1 MAVRTEKAIRRRK
14 RRPYMGDTFRQIGA
28 AKVAEIKVKG
38 SRFIA
43 EALPAT
49 SEAEAQDLLQAIR
62 KREYNATHHCW
73 AYRIGQDGALF
84 RYSDD
89 GEPSGTAGQPIL
101 RHIDGREVT
110 NLIVVVTRYYGGT
123 KLGTGG
129 LIRAYGDAASAVL
142 ERCKVETHI
151 IRTHLRVIFDY
162 ADTSP
167 AMHTIDNF
175 DVVIEDSIYGDDTTL
190 IVAVRQSEVEAFTA
204 QFTENLAGRGRV
216 ASAG

>member
-1 MAVRTEKAIRRRK
+1 MAISPLK
-14 RRPYMGDTFRQIGA
+14 RRPYMADTFRQIAA

-49 SEAEAQDLLQAIR
+49 SEAEAMELLQAVR

-73 AYRIGQDGALF
+73 AYRIGQEGALF

-89 GEPSGTAGQPIL
+89 GEPSGTAGKPIL
-101 RHIDGREVT
+101 RHIDAREVT

-129 LIRAYGDAASAVL
+129 LIRAYGDAAREVL
-142 ERCKVETHI
+142 AQCRVETHI
-151 IRTHLRVIFDY
+151 IRARLRVVFDY

-167 AMHTIDNF
+167 AMHTVDNF
-175 DVVIEDSIYGDDTTL
+175 DVVIKDSIYGDDTTL
-190 IVAVRQSEVEAFTA
+190 ILAIRQSEVDAFTD
-204 QFTENLAGRGRV
+204 QFTENLAGRGKV
-216 ASAG
+216 ENIA

>member
-1 MAVRTEKAIRRRK
+1 M
-14 RRPYMGDTFRQIGA
+14 
-28 AKVAEIKVKG
+28 
-38 SRFIA
+38 A

-49 SEAEAQDLLQAIR
+49 SEEEALELLQVIR

-73 AYRIGQDGALF
+73 AYRLGQDASLF

-89 GEPSGTAGQPIL
+89 GEPGGTAGQPIL
-101 RHIDGREVT
+101 RQIDAREVT

-129 LIRAYGDAASAVL
+129 LIRAYGDAANEVMTACTIEEV
-142 ERCKVETHI
+142 I
-151 IRTHLRVIFDY
+151 IRKRLKVVFDY

-175 DVVIEDSIYGDDTTL
+175 DAIIEASNYSDNTEL
-190 IVAVRQSEVEAFTA
+190 IVAIRQSEAEAFTA
-204 QFTENLAGRGRV
+204 QFVENLSGRGLV
-216 ASAG
+216 NVE